1 MVSMDRIQ
9 RGVAAYI
16 SQELEPQL
24 EGFKKW
30 CFAIASAELISTVLP
45 AYIGNLQK
53 NKMVALTGLVAEDK
67 SVDIERL
74 YKRVRPAAE
83 KSPARIELPI
93 IGGISFTVEDVDT
106 LYNCI
111 LRS

>member
-1 MVSMDRIQ
+1 MVSIDRIQ
-9 RGVAAYI
+9 RGAAAYI

-30 CFAIASAELISTVLP
+30 GFAIASAELISTILP

-53 NKMVALTGLVAEDK
+53 NNMVALTGIIAEDK

-83 KSPARIELPI
+83 KSPARVELPI
-93 IGGISFTVEDVDT
+93 IGGITFNVEDIDA

-111 LRS
+111 MRS